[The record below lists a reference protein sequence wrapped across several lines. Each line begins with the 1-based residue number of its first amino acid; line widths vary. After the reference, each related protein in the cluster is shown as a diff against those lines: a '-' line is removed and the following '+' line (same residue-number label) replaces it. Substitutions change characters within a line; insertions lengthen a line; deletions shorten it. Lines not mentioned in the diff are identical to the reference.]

1 MTTRKLVEIL
11 KPGLSLMLTA
21 TLALGQQVTA
31 PKNEAPAAR
40 EQSAVWGGFKPE
52 TNHPNAARDLGS
64 YREKAGDKDGAEALQ
79 GDDEIDVIV
88 QYKENPTQ
96 NAERAVKRGAKV
108 KGLLGDAVLA
118 RMTRQ
123 AAFDLAADPNVVYVS
138 PDREVSAS
146 ANLINYSSAT
156 VGAATALQSGF
167 DGAGIGIAVIDSGV
181 NEDNEDVSDANCQGS
196 RIDYAENFVNW
207 TEIPGSYGHGTHVT
221 AIMAGNGCVAERS
234 GPDYA
239 QAPGIAPA
247 ARIISLRALDTRGK
261 GKDSSLIAA
270 INQAIALKAT
280 YNIRVMNISA
290 GRLVRETYTKD
301 PLCQAVE
308 RAWKAGIVVV
318 VAAGNNGRD
327 NSMNTKGYST
337 ITSPG
342 NDPFVITVGAIND
355 KKTPSK
361 TDDVLLTFS
370 SKGPTLIDQYA
381 KPDIMAPGANV
392 LASKPLGSYLQTQF
406 PNNTLAGN
414 LISKIPSNAYFW
426 LSGTS
431 MASPMVAGAAALL
444 LQKTPSLTPDQVK
457 ARLMK
462 TASKSLPSQ
471 TSWRDPA
478 TNITYTAYSDIFTV
492 GAGYLDVMAA
502 LNSAETVSRTQS
514 AKSPRVR
521 VRTDGKVETYND
533 ATNVPTG
540 TSVVWGSNVVWGANV
555 VWGNTVLMSASN
567 VVWGNNVVWG
577 ESTIAGY
584 SIVWGSNVVWG
595 NATPFAESTSTRG
608 EN

>member
-1 MTTRKLVEIL
+1 MTTPKLVEIL

-21 TLALGQQVTA
+21 TLVLGQQVTA

-40 EQSAVWGGFKPE
+40 EQSATWGSFKPE

-64 YREKAGDKDGAEALQ
+64 YREKEGSEPNQ

-88 QYKENPTQ
+88 QYRENPTQ
-96 NAERAVKRGAKV
+96 HAERAVKRGAKV

-123 AAFDLAADPNVVYVS
+123 AAFDLAADPDVVYVS

-146 ANLINYSSAT
+146 GLIDYSSAT
-156 VGAATALQSGF
+156 LGTPTARELGYK
-167 DGAGIGIAVIDSGV
+167 GTGIGIAIIDSGV
-181 NEDNEDVSDANCQGS
+181 APENEDFNDANCVS
-196 RIDYAENFVNW
+196 ATTRVVYTENFATWDVSTW
-207 TEIPGSYGHGTHVT
+207 DPYGHGTHVA
-221 AIMAGNGCVAERS
+221 AIATGNGCVARRS
-234 GPDYA
+234 GDDWQKA
-239 QAPGIAPA
+239 RGIAPEA
-247 ARIISLRALDTRGK
+247 NIISLRALDLLGK
-261 GKDSSLIAA
+261 GKDSSIIAA
-270 INQAIALKAT
+270 IDRAITLKAT
-280 YNIRVMNISA
+280 YNIRVINISA
-290 GRLVRETYTKD
+290 GRLVRESYTLD

-342 NDPFVITVGAIND
+342 NDPFVITVGAVND

-361 TDDVLLTFS
+361 ADDALLTFS
-370 SKGPTLIDQYA
+370 SKGPTLIDQYV

-392 LASKPLGSYLQTQF
+392 LASKPLDTYLQVLF
-406 PNNTLAGN
+406 PNNTLPGD
-414 LISKIPSNAYFW
+414 LVSKIPSNAYFS

-431 MASPMVAGAAALL
+431 MAAPMVAGAAALL
-444 LQKTPSLTPDQVK
+444 LQKTPTLRPDQVK

-462 TASKSLPSQ
+462 TASKAFPSQ
-471 TSWRDPA
+471 TSWKDSL
-478 TNITYTAYSDIFTV
+478 TNITYTVYSDLFTV
-492 GAGYLDVMAA
+492 GSGYLDVMAA
-502 LNSAETVSRTQS
+502 LNSTETISSTQS

-540 TSVVWGSNVVWGANV
+540 TTVVWGSNVVWGENV
-555 VWGNTVLMSASN
+555 VWGSTVLVSGTT
-567 VVWGNNVVWG
+567 VVWGSNVVWG
-577 ESTIAGY
+577 ESTVSGY

-595 NATPFAESTSTRG
+595 AASPFSLSTSING